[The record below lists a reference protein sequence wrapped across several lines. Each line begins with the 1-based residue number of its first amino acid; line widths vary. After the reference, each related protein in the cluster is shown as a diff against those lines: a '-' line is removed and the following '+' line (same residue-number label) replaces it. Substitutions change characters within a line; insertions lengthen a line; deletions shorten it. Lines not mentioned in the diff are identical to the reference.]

1 MSSMEEKK
9 EDKNKKVEGLSSEE
23 AERRLKRY
31 GHNEIPEKEESLAHR
46 ILRRFWNPISI
57 MIETAAL
64 LSVIVHKWEDFAV
77 ILSPIC
83 LIVSELGPINLNP
96 LRLHCSAK
104 E

>member
-1 MSSMEEKK
+1 MGKIVSVEVQKEAAEISSS
-9 EDKNKKVEGLSSEE
+9 LSGSS
-23 AERRLKRY
+23 LSKP
-31 GHNEIPEKEESLAHR
+31 GTPSIPYFVT
-46 ILRRFWNPISI
+46 I
-57 MIETAAL
+57 
-64 LSVIVHKWEDFAV
+64 DFAV